1 MAFKMKRFYEVS
13 KRTLLL
19 IAGIVWMIAGF
30 NVARLGILSYKVIRI
45 LWYLIVLTAIVLV
58 LFGTMFY
65 KMTRKHISRI
75 KGYAE
80 DFRPFWNFFDL
91 KAYII
96 MTIMMGGGIGLR
108 ACGVFPDVFIAF
120 FYTGLGCALF
130 LAGVLFLAEW
140 IRYQKSVTSE

>member
-1 MAFKMKRFYEVS
+1 MKKFYKVS

-30 NVARLGILSYKVIRI
+30 NVARLGILSYRVIEIFWYTII
-45 LWYLIVLTAIVLV
+45 LSEVVFL
-58 LFGTMFY
+58 LFGAMFY
-65 KMTRKHISRI
+65 KMTRKHIKRI
-75 KGYAE
+75 RGYEE

-96 MTIMMGGGIGLR
+96 MAIMMGGGIGLR
-108 ACGVFPDVFIAF
+108 AFGVFPDFFIAF

-130 LAGVLFLAEW
+130 LAGVLFVTEF
-140 IRYQKSVTSE
+140 IRYKK

>member
-1 MAFKMKRFYEVS
+1 MKKFYEVS

-30 NVARLGILSYKVIRI
+30 NVARLGILSYKIIEIHSYIII
-45 LWYLIVLTAIVLV
+45 LSAAVFL

-65 KMTRKHISRI
+65 KMTRKHIKRI
-75 KGYAE
+75 KGYEEA
-80 DFRPFWNFFDL
+80 FRPFWNFFDL

-96 MTIMMGGGIGLR
+96 MSIMMGGGIGLR
-108 ACGVFPDVFIAF
+108 ACGVFPDIFIAF

-130 LAGVLFLAEW
+130 TAGVLFAVEF
-140 IRYQKSVTSE
+140 IRYKEEK